1 MRRSSLHALVLLAAL
16 AALPIALASCGS
28 KSNPVSPPAPSGRSY
43 RMGFGPNPPRL
54 TIGDV
59 LTTVDLWSTRADAA
73 ILSDELPWD
82 SLLAGVPPETLVVR
96 DKLALAN
103 YLRGKGHEL
112 WVYVDPANGLDRG
125 GESRLLVAAG
135 RSITEPEI
143 QQMYRRWCV
152 VMDSVLRP
160 RYLGLALETNLIR
173 LAADPALYSAIRTAV
188 VDAAA
193 DVRARDAS
201 VVLGVS
207 VQADVA
213 WGHLA
218 PGPYRGIEQDFTDFP
233 FVQELGISA
242 YPSLSGW
249 GDPDSLPV
257 TLASRLV
264 ESHPAVRVHVSEGGW
279 STATID
285 TFVNTPEEQVRYVRR
300 MAAILDRANA
310 RAWFQLSFTDL
321 DLAGWPVPPGSILPL
336 FASMGLV
343 TDQYVPKPALAVWDS
358 VYARTRTGP

>member
-1 MRRSSLHALVLLAAL
+1 MRSRSPHTLALIALLAAAPL
-16 AALPIALASCGS
+16 GLASCGS
-28 KSNPVSPPAPSGRSY
+28 KRNPVSPPSPSGRSY
-43 RMGFGPNPPRL
+43 RMGFSPIPPRTNIL
-54 TIGDV
+54 DV

-82 SLLAGVPPETLVVR
+82 SLLAGVPPETLVAR

-173 LAADPALYSAIRTAV
+173 LASTPTLYSAIRQTV
-188 VDAAA
+188 VAAA
-193 DVRARDAS
+193 GDVRARNPN

-218 PGPYRGIEQDFTDFP
+218 PGPYRGIEQDFVDFP

-249 GDPDSLPV
+249 GDPDSLPLTFV
-257 TLASRLV
+257 SRLV
-264 ESHPAVRVHVSEGGW
+264 ESHPGVRVHVSEGGW
-279 STATID
+279 STATVD

-310 RAWFQLSFTDL
+310 RAWFQLTFTDL
-321 DLAGWPVPPGSILPL
+321 DLTSWPVPPGSILPL

-358 VYARTRTGP
+358 VHARTRTGP